1 MAIPE
6 LVTGAA
12 ILAQAGVDT
21 PDAEETAW
29 ADVCAQAVQAGV
41 VRRVD
46 RAADDPVWDEA
57 TPELMDAALI
67 AGVEA
72 YKRRDA
78 PFGVTG
84 YADLQGIAVRVARD
98 YIDTVAPILDRWRH
112 VAIG

>member
-1 MAIPE
+1 MPIPE

-12 ILAQAGVDT
+12 ILAQAGVT
-21 PDAEETAW
+21 APTEEDQTW
-29 ADVCAQAVQAGV
+29 ADLCAGAVQAGI

-46 RAADDPVWDEA
+46 RDPEDPTWLDAE
-57 TPELMDAALI
+57 PELMDAALV

-98 YIDTVAPILDRWRH
+98 YIDTVGPILDRWRR